1 MQNLKAKIAQLK
13 VRKHK
18 GFSLAEILVSCAI
31 IIALSGAS
39 FFMYSQAQHT
49 RRMAQMHQDMEN
61 IAMACTTYESLAITG
76 ALPATVSTAS
86 DLDLE
91 AVDSIDGVAHK
102 DMLHSSKTGT
112 DPMKNPWNGD
122 YTITPATRCIAT
134 TPNDIAGSA
143 MATVYRYF

>member
-76 ALPATVSTAS
+76 TLPASITAAT
-86 DLDLE
+86 DLDLT
-91 AVDSIDGVAHK
+91 ADQSVDGVAHS
-102 DMLHSSKTGT
+102 DMLRSTKNGN
-112 DPMKNPWNGD
+112 DPLKNPWNGD